1 MKQEEPTPS
10 LTEAVQA
17 EFNRERQRRREH
29 LKEIRAAEFQADEV
43 AEAWPLLQKNL
54 SRRIFPLMATWVKE
68 IRAVVKP
75 EQIRKLH
82 KERRA
87 LERLS
92 GITWWH
98 PRGLWLRLRV
108 LFYGLGLLGVG
119 VFYLGLVVGVLAL
132 VAFMVYRLLTWW
144 QTFF

>member
-1 MKQEEPTPS
+1 MTPEEPTPP
-10 LTEAVQA
+10 LTVAVQA

-29 LKEIRAAEFQADEV
+29 LKSIRAAEHQGNEV
-43 AEAWPLLQKNL
+43 AEDWPLLQKNL
-54 SRRIFPLMATWVKE
+54 TRRIFPLMATWVKE

-75 EQIRKLH
+75 EQIRNLH
-82 KERRA
+82 KARRG

-108 LFYGLGLLGVG
+108 LFYGLGLLGAG
-119 VFYLGLVVGVLAL
+119 LFYLSLVVGVLSL
-132 VAFMVYRLLTWW
+132 VAFMAYRLLSWW

>member
-1 MKQEEPTPS
+1 MKQEEPKPS
-10 LTEAVQA
+10 LTASVQA
-17 EFNRERQRRREH
+17 EFHRERQRRREH
-29 LKEIRAAEFQADEV
+29 LKEIRAAEFQAKEV
-43 AEAWPLLQKNL
+43 AEEWPLLEKNL
-54 SRRIFPLMATWVKE
+54 TRRIFPLMATWVKE

-82 KERRA
+82 KARRA

-98 PRGLWLRLRV
+98 PRGLWLRMRV
-108 LFYGLGLLGVG
+108 LVYGLGLLGVG
-119 VFYLGLVVGVLAL
+119 VFYLGLVVGVLSL